1 MSATPGEPLLE
12 EGASSFEI
20 HELHISPSR
29 AQHIPVTALQR
40 RARDYEPETR
50 APRLVET
57 RRNRGKPRLA
67 VLVREWNTRRH
78 TRYVFRRVVHVPFK
92 ELHTERASE
101 EGADQALPG
110 ATHAM

>member
-20 HELHISPSR
+20 HELHISPSCT
-29 AQHIPVTALQR
+29 QHIPVTALQR

-50 APRLVET
+50 APGIVET
-57 RRNRGKPRLA
+57 RRNRGEPHLA

-78 TRYVFRRVVHVPFK
+78 TRHVCRRVVRVPFN
-92 ELHTERASE
+92 ELYTERAS
-101 EGADQALPG
+101 
-110 ATHAM
+110 